1 VTDDRDAAVRL
12 RACELLRELRQRLGE
27 ASIPRPILEGGFDF
41 EGVRVPLIG
50 PVPTSKL
57 FGWPASMLQWHR

>member
-12 RACELLRELRQRLGE
+12 RAFELLRELRQLGE

-50 PVPTSKL
+50 PVPTSKP

>member
-41 EGVRVPLIG
+41 EGVRVP
-50 PVPTSKL
+50 
-57 FGWPASMLQWHR
+57 